1 MFLWSRGGL
10 KDGPGNGAEINV
22 EGGLVE
28 TSGFSPSQ
36 HPRSIGDVDT
46 EREGLPDT
54 AGIPR
59 ATEEAVRLRERKEG
73 GVERGKQ
80 LGEET

>member
-10 KDGPGNGAEINV
+10 KDGPGNGAKINV
-22 EGGLVE
+22 EGALVE

-36 HPRSIGDVDT
+36 HPRSTGDVDT

-59 ATEEAVRLRERKEG
+59 ATEEAVGLQEREEG
-73 GVERGKQ
+73 GVEKGR
-80 LGEET
+80 LLWEET